1 MDEWLINFARN
12 FLDSQ
17 KCVFALS
24 CLHGDYFVR
33 YELLRITLHLRL
45 SWLQETA
52 PGQYMYSCDV
62 SYVLIHH
69 SVNSAFCLLPLANQ
83 STVKSN
89 IVCD

>member
-17 KCVFALS
+17 KCVFVLP
-24 CLHGDYFVR
+24 CLHGNYFVR
-33 YELLRITLHLRL
+33 YELLHINLHLRL
-45 SWLQETA
+45 SWLKQTD
-52 PGQYMYSCDV
+52 PGQCIYGCDIL
-62 SYVLIHH
+62 YLLIHH
-69 SVNSAFCLLPLANQ
+69 SGKSAFCLLPLANQ